1 MPDILLIG
9 LNHNTAP
16 IDIREC
22 IAFSNDETAQAL
34 KILKRDSVIKE
45 VLLISTCNR
54 VEVLLVTENKSK
66 AVEAVKNFI
75 SEFNQINISQ
85 FEKQLYIHEG
95 NEAVRHIFRVA
106 ASLDSMILGEPQI
119 IGQIKDAYNLAN
131 ENESSGLILN
141 RLLSRAFFVAKR
153 VRSETGIGGHAVSIS
168 YAAIE
173 LGRKIFD
180 TLEKKKVLLIGA
192 GEMAELAVEHLL
204 RNRVGKIFVAN
215 RTFERGVI
223 LAQRFNGN
231 AIRFEEIVD
240 YLNQVDVVVSSTGAS
255 DFVITRKQV
264 KEAMHSRRNRPI
276 FFIDIAVPRDIDP
289 KINRLSNTYVY
300 DIDDLKSVIEENIED
315 RKKEAVIGERI
326 VDEVVVHFQ
335 QWYDSL
341 DVVPTI
347 VALRKKIDEI
357 VKGECSKLLQ
367 TLAHPSAEDRQAVS
381 RMTNALVKK
390 ILHDPAL
397 FLKSDS
403 ASENKS
409 LSIDITR
416 KIFNIDD

>member
-231 AIRFEEIVD
+231 AIRFEEIAD

-255 DFVITRKQV
+255 CG
-264 KEAMHSRRNRPI
+264 S
-276 FFIDIAVPRDIDP
+276 
-289 KINRLSNTYVY
+289 
-300 DIDDLKSVIEENIED
+300 
-315 RKKEAVIGERI
+315 
-326 VDEVVVHFQ
+326 
-335 QWYDSL
+335 
-341 DVVPTI
+341 
-347 VALRKKIDEI
+347 
-357 VKGECSKLLQ
+357 
-367 TLAHPSAEDRQAVS
+367 
-381 RMTNALVKK
+381 
-390 ILHDPAL
+390 
-397 FLKSDS
+397 
-403 ASENKS
+403 
-409 LSIDITR
+409 
-416 KIFNIDD
+416 